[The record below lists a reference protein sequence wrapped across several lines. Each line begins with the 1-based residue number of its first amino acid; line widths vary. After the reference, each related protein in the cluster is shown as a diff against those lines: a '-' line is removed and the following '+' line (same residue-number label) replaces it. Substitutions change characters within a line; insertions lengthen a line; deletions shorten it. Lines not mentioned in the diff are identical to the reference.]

1 MADVL
6 VSSRWRTELEVPALA
21 LGDLPVRAAERWPDK
36 VALHCGDRSMT
47 YAELADASARA
58 AAAIAGLVRPG
69 AVVGVGTVLDPAFA
83 VAYYGAARAGC
94 PVVTLNPM
102 IRAEG
107 LTRILAHS
115 RTQVALLTREMADRI
130 APARG
135 ELEHLKA
142 VVVLDAA
149 AGEAPEGTV
158 ALPDL
163 LASAGEEATAPQ
175 LSPDLSGPACLHFT
189 SGTTGAPKAVRL
201 SHRGLVVNAA
211 QTAQGQGL
219 TDESVTLNQLP
230 LFHIMHLNSAVWAG
244 ATQVLCVDRDPAA
257 AVATADAHGSTHWF
271 SISVLLARLAA
282 DPRLP
287 GFKPRT
293 VRGIFCGGSALQE
306 RVARTLS
313 ESFGFPVVQGYG
325 LAEASPTVTLDV
337 PANSKPGSCGPALAG
352 TGIRIVELETREEL
366 PAGTRGEIQIH
377 GPQLMI
383 GYAGR
388 DPRETFEPD
397 GWFST
402 GDVGHLDEDGY
413 LFIADRLDDVFKC
426 DHEIVAPAE
435 VEEVL
440 ARHPDVT
447 DCVVFGHPDE
457 ISGAVAHALM
467 VLREGAT
474 TTAEQ
479 VAAAVSAELAPFQRI
494 AHADPVTVIPR
505 TPQGKIQRRQLREQT
520 LGA

>member
-6 VSSRWRTELEVPALA
+6 AAGRWRSELEVPALA
-21 LGDLPVRAAERWPDK
+21 LGDLPVRAAERWPDRT
-36 VALHCGDRSMT
+36 ALVCGDRSMT
-47 YAELADASARA
+47 YAELADATARA
-58 AAAIAGLVRPG
+58 AAAIAALAAPG
-69 AVVGVGTVLDPAFA
+69 AVVGVGTVLDPSFA

-130 APARG
+130 APARA
-135 ELEHLKA
+135 ELPLLTT

-158 ALPDL
+158 ALADL
-163 LASAGEEATAPQ
+163 LASAGEDATAPQ
-175 LSPDLSGPACLHFT
+175 REFDPAGPACLHFT
-189 SGTTGAPKAVRL
+189 SGTTGTPKAVRL

-219 TDESVTLNQLP
+219 TEASVTLNQLP

-244 ATQVLCVDRDPAA
+244 ATQVLCTDRDPAA
-257 AVATADAHGSTHWF
+257 AVATADEHGSTHWF

-337 PANSKPGSCGPALAG
+337 PERSKPGSCGPALGG
-352 TGIRIVELETREEL
+352 TEIRIVDLETRQEL
-366 PAGTRGEIQIH
+366 PAGQRGEIQIR

-388 DPRETFEPD
+388 DPRETFEAD
-397 GWFST
+397 GFFST

-440 ARHPDVT
+440 ARHPDVA

-457 ISGAVAHALM
+457 VSGAVAHALI
-467 VLREGAT
+467 VLREGAAG
-474 TTAEQ
+474 TARE
-479 VAAAVSAELAPFQRI
+479 AADAVSAELAGFQRI
-494 AHADPVTVIPR
+494 AHADAVTAIPR
-505 TPQGKIQRRQLREQT
+505 SPNGKVQRRQLREQV
-520 LGA
+520 LGG